1 MKTKITKVLSIG
13 VIAMG
18 VVHCAATFTPVIAG
32 KLATL
37 DAGAQT
43 AFLYMSLMCGALLIL
58 GGALSVM
65 LAGKMAEYSF
75 LRKPFLFTLIILAID
90 GVMAA
95 YAMPK
100 NPCAWAVLVL
110 TLPLLAINIKR
121 S

>member
-1 MKTKITKVLSIG
+1 MRTKITKGLSIG

-18 VVHCAATFTPVIAG
+18 AVHCAATFTPVIAG
-32 KLATL
+32 KLSAL
-37 DAGAQT
+37 EASAQT

-58 GGALSVM
+58 GGFISFM
-65 LAGKMAEYSF
+65 LAGKVREFNF
-75 LRKPFLFTLIILAID
+75 LHKPFLFTLIVMAID
-90 GVMAA
+90 GVTAA